1 MLNLFRFFLLQI
13 IRDVSAE
20 RKCLENLINYFGA
33 TRTDV
38 WLRYMRFERN
48 VGEPKNV
55 GRLHAKAVNSLKIDL
70 LDDFS
75 ALYNFFSN
83 GVV

>member
-1 MLNLFRFFLLQI
+1 M
-13 IRDVSAE
+13 IRDPVAE
-20 RKCLENLINYFGA
+20 RECMELIITSFGKS
-33 TRTDV
+33 RTDV
-38 WLRYMRFERN
+38 WLRYMQFERHA
-48 VGEPKNV
+48 GEPKNV
-55 GRLHAKAVNSLKIDL
+55 ANLHKRALITLNSDL

>member
-1 MLNLFRFFLLQI
+1 M
-13 IRDVSAE
+13 IRDAE
-20 RKCLENLINYFGA
+20 SERICMENLILYFGK

-38 WLRYMRFERN
+38 WLRYMRFERFA
-48 VGEPKNV
+48 GEPKNV
-55 GRLHAKAVNSLKIDL
+55 SKLHKNALATLNAEL